1 MNSPIPPSLNEL
13 IKEFSKFPGI
23 GKKTAER
30 LSMHVLKTKKDD
42 VLKFSNAIKD
52 IKENIKCCLECHC
65 FIEDDTCS
73 ICNDNNRINNV
84 ICIVEDAS
92 DVFLINKSGYK
103 GLYHVLGGLIS
114 PLDGVTYESLNIKSL
129 MKRLNDIKEVII
141 ALDPSSE
148 GDMTN
153 LYLFNLLKKYSVKVS
168 RLARGVP
175 VGSSLEFI
183 DQVTLTHSI
192 NDRIEVKE

>member
-30 LSMHVLKTKKDD
+30 LSMHVLKTNKDD